1 MDVGLVAGAV
11 RAGGGELT
19 GLVESERRERVMGA
33 TVMVPERSHE
43 QRMEA
48 LRVANAVRFGM
59 RDVKRRVGR
68 MATDDGL
75 REIADRLEHA
85 DAMVMPMA
93 IGDLLGAPRRVG
105 RVSVHGWLNVAG
117 VRSADRRV
125 RDLSERQ
132 RLLLARLLRE
142 RAR

>member
-1 MDVGLVAGAV
+1 MTGVDVDVVG
-11 RAGGGELT
+11 
-19 GLVESERRERVMGA
+19 ERRERVMGA
-33 TVMVPERSHE
+33 TVMVPERSRE

-59 RDVKRRVGR
+59 RDVKRTVGA

-75 REIADRLEHA
+75 REIADRLERA
-85 DAMVMPMA
+85 DAAVMPMP

-105 RVSVHGWLNVAG
+105 RVRVCRWLDVAG

-132 RLLLARLLRE
+132 RLLLARMLRE
-142 RAR
+142 PAR